1 MTDHGYRHELPPFT
15 SAEKTRALIGAIV
28 GIPFLFALL
37 VLWLLPE
44 VPA

>member
-1 MTDHGYRHELPPFT
+1 MTDRYRHQLPPFT
-15 SAEKTRALIGAIV
+15 AAEKTRALV
-28 GIPFLFALL
+28 GGVVGSAFLFALL